1 VEVER
6 STAPETAVRW
16 RLVQNLGVLIVGC
29 AFAFGIGELL
39 ARTVLPPPPPTVVA
53 ETKPPPV
60 VAAATSGGPTT
71 ALRAGAALY
80 YNTPTGRRL
89 RPNTRVVIAASPFGG
104 QQVTLETNALGFRN
118 RPIGDKAGTRVLFLG
133 DSVTVQDYLPEEH
146 TLVRLVE
153 STARTAGR
161 HWETINAG
169 VGAIGL
175 ATELAILEESG
186 LRVAPDIVVV
196 DFYLN
201 DHADSPGVYLP
212 ALPGPLAR
220 SWLARHVL
228 AAVWTR
234 RTAGSDTEFDFA
246 AAPPR
251 PQQRQAWLQDLRRAY
266 PPGDGDYRTDP
277 RAFNALIV
285 RNFRDWG
292 GAWSPGV
299 WETLVPRFM
308 ELKRLGETHGF
319 RPAVV
324 VFPVRQQV
332 EARFLY
338 DQPQQQ
344 LRALGARLGIPVLDL
359 LPILREQAANEGGP
373 LFYDHCHPTAAGN
386 RIIARAIVDFL
397 DAGPPADATGV
408 P

>member
-1 VEVER
+1 MR
-6 STAPETAVRW
+6 
-16 RLVQNLGVLIVGC
+16 I
-29 AFAFGIGELL
+29 
-39 ARTVLPPPPPTVVA
+39 VVA
-53 ETKPPPV
+53 ESPL
-60 VAAATSGGPTT
+60 GGE
-71 ALRAGAALY
+71 
-80 YNTPTGRRL
+80 
-89 RPNTRVVIAASPFGG
+89 
-104 QQVTLETNALGFRN
+104 QVTLETNALGFRN
-118 RPIGDKAGTRVLFLG
+118 RPIGEKAGTRVLFLG
-133 DSVTVQDYLPEEH
+133 DSVTVQDYLPEEQ

-153 STARTAGR
+153 ATARTTGR
-161 HWETINAG
+161 QWETINAG

-175 ATELAILEESG
+175 ATELAILKESG

-201 DHADSPGVYLP
+201 DHADSPGVYLL

-228 AAVWTR
+228 AAVRT
-234 RTAGSDTEFDFA
+234 RTAGGDTEPDSATA
-246 AAPPR
+246 APR
-251 PQQRQAWLQDLRRAY
+251 PQQRQALLLELRRAY
-266 PPGDGDYRTDP
+266 PPGDGDYRADP

-292 GAWSPGV
+292 GTWSPGI
-299 WETLVPRFM
+299 WETLAPRFM
-308 ELKRLGETHGF
+308 ELKGLGEMHGF

-324 VFPVRQQV
+324 AFPVRQQV

-359 LPILREQAANEGGP
+359 LPILRAHAANEDEP

-386 RIIARAIVDFL
+386 RVIAQAIVDFL